1 MEKKSLT
8 LLKIYISTV
17 YIFQTSFSKIFTME
31 EDGEKAQKI
40 EGTSIQGKLH
50 FNSYSYRLG
59 SFSAT
64 QLIADF
70 CLVCLFLN
78 WTFNTQS

>member
-8 LLKIYISTV
+8 LLTIYISTV

-50 FNSYSYRLG
+50 FN
-59 SFSAT
+59 
-64 QLIADF
+64 
-70 CLVCLFLN
+70 
-78 WTFNTQS
+78 